1 MINILKILQLANNN
15 IENIKNLDDMKLVE
29 INLFGNRIIDLNGLS
44 RLPFL
49 RKLDLSRNG
58 IEKLYIKIN
67 KNILDLE
74 D

>member
-58 IEKLYIKIN
+58 IEKFYKKSIKIF
-67 KNILDLE
+67 
-74 D
+74 